1 MQRPQN
7 TESLYKTSDY
17 EFKIYIPEK
26 DYYKFLR
33 KCPSVSFMQDPV
45 WARVKDNWESC
56 ICALYHNDEICAGA
70 LLLLRPLPLGKSFI
84 YSPRGL
90 IVDYGNLAA
99 LNAFTEGLRRFAKTK
114 NAIFA
119 TIDPYL
125 VVNKDNGPSH
135 IVLEDGS
142 QEALSFL
149 PSAGWKHKGF
159 TSDMHD
165 SMQPRYNA
173 MIPLFDNEEELY
185 KHFPKSLRRY
195 MGNGSYKK
203 GLSFT
208 HTPATEADLHE
219 FKRLLE
225 CTEQR
230 QNIALRTEDYFRKIA
245 EAFGDR
251 AIITFATLDIEK
263 YIDYLNNQLASGNN
277 VEQCKE
283 KILEANAVMKDRG
296 QHVNLATGLVLLPRE
311 DEKFKVAEYI
321 YGGSDL
327 SHFHTLHAPAGLIYE
342 SCVYALKQGCNYWN
356 IGGMS
361 GDMTEPLSEFKL
373 RFNPCIL
380 EYVGDF
386 ELVISKPLYFAY
398 TSLLPQVRKIS
409 HAIAKKKH

>member
-173 MIPLFDNEEELY
+173 MIPLFDNEEEL
-185 KHFPKSLRRY
+185 
-195 MGNGSYKK
+195 
-203 GLSFT
+203 
-208 HTPATEADLHE
+208 
-219 FKRLLE
+219 
-225 CTEQR
+225 
-230 QNIALRTEDYFRKIA
+230 
-245 EAFGDR
+245 
-251 AIITFATLDIEK
+251 
-263 YIDYLNNQLASGNN
+263 
-277 VEQCKE
+277 
-283 KILEANAVMKDRG
+283 
-296 QHVNLATGLVLLPRE
+296 
-311 DEKFKVAEYI
+311 
-321 YGGSDL
+321 
-327 SHFHTLHAPAGLIYE
+327 
-342 SCVYALKQGCNYWN
+342 
-356 IGGMS
+356 
-361 GDMTEPLSEFKL
+361 
-373 RFNPCIL
+373 
-380 EYVGDF
+380 
-386 ELVISKPLYFAY
+386 
-398 TSLLPQVRKIS
+398 
-409 HAIAKKKH
+409 